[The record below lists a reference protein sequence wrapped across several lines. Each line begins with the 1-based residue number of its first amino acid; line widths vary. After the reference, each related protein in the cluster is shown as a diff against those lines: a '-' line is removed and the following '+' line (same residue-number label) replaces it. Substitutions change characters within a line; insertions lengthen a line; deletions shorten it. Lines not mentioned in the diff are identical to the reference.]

1 MAKFWSKFLVWN
13 IVRTYVLSSSSSS
26 TWNISGAF
34 AECWHIGPKFEDLK
48 EMILKW
54 PRIHFISRRKLKY
67 QSACKAIRERE
78 KVPALTCQCTV
89 MNGCHCITF
98 FFKAK
103 FYMLHYCQLNFK
115 IQCYMDIYMYLVR
128 ISDAFSLGHFINN
141 FWLFYVF
148 KWIHI
153 QTYYDAVWLVRRKK
167 SVLGFFPCII
177 FAKKLY

>member
-1 MAKFWSKFLVWN
+1 MKMAKFWSKFLVWN

-26 TWNISGAF
+26 TWNISSAF

-98 FFKAK
+98 FSKPSFTCYTTANSISK
-103 FYMLHYCQLNFK
+103 FNVISTKYT
-115 IQCYMDIYMYLVR
+115 IQCSKSKQSFLALANFCFRVAKIWW
-128 ISDAFSLGHFINN
+128 SDF
-141 FWLFYVF
+141 
-148 KWIHI
+148 
-153 QTYYDAVWLVRRKK
+153 
-167 SVLGFFPCII
+167 
-177 FAKKLY
+177 